1 LTLYFSP
8 FQSATPEDGHAANTR
23 QEDNQADQSEL
34 PTIDGEEGEEEE
46 EGDGERDLDEEMEDR
61 DVSFESAEGD
71 GSR

>member
-1 LTLYFSP
+1 M
-8 FQSATPEDGHAANTR
+8 AHTR